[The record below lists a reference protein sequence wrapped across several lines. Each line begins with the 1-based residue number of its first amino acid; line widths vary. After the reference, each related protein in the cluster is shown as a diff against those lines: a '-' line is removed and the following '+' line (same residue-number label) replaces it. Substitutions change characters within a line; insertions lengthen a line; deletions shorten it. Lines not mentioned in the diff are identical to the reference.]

1 MTESEGVQT
10 GEVQS
15 GEAQSGGVLIC
26 DDDGPIRRLLRHWL
40 EAWGYVVKDTGS
52 AKEALDAMAD
62 KPAAI
67 LLCDISMPEHD
78 GLWLA
83 EQVHAQW
90 PDTAIIMSSAY
101 DDPQIVRKSRAVGAV
116 AFVKKPFDLNLLR
129 HALDQATGQSQ
140 FRPSAVRT

>member
-26 DDDGPIRRLLRHWL
+26 DDDAPIRRLLRRWL
-40 EAWGYVVKDTGS
+40 EAWGYDVKDTSS
-52 AKEALDAMAD
+52 ADEALGAMAD
-62 KPAAI
+62 KPADI

-90 PDTAIIMSSAY
+90 PGTAIVMSTAY
-101 DDPQIVRKSRAVGAV
+101 DDPQIVRKSRELGAV

-129 HALDQATGQSQ
+129 HALEEAAGRSR